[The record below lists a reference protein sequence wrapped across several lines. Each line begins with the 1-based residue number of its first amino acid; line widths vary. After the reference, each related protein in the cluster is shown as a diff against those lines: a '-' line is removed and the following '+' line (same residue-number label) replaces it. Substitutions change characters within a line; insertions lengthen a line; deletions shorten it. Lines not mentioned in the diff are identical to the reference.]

1 MLIPN
6 YVGYV
11 RGAME
16 TTFQEDECDEYGLDG
31 DHLVAC
37 ILVRDN
43 FIICVEE
50 GNEEGTNFYILLCT

>member
-1 MLIPN
+1 
-6 YVGYV
+6 
-11 RGAME
+11 ME